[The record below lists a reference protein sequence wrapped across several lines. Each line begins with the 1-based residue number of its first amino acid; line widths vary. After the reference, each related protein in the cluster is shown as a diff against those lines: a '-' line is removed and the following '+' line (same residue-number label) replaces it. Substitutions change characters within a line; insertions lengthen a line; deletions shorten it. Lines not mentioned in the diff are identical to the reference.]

1 MPVETLIDIDLS
13 KLDKKEKTMLTYLK
27 TADSSV
33 GNKDLSLWMKVSR
46 GEAGRI
52 RRSLVTKLN
61 IKKGF

>member
-1 MPVETLIDIDLS
+1 
-13 KLDKKEKTMLTYLK
+13 MLTYLK